1 MLALSE
7 AVLSEAIEYEYRF
20 TEYEYEKKYEKKHEQ
35 SCAPKLAQVAWE
47 HRFEEFGRG
56 IIFFGEGQFDGGR

>member
-1 MLALSE
+1 LLALSE

-35 SCAPKLAQVAWE
+35 SCAPKLAQIAWE

-56 IIFFGEGQFDGGR
+56 VIFFGEGQFDGGR